1 MSLLRKNPI
10 IPILIT
16 IGLALLTLGCQAV
29 SEFTSFSLEGTPV
42 TAEGGWP
49 RSTFVPLRERVKVG
63 VGEKLHL
70 ESHHLSP
77 DKLDKLEI
85 LVNGGPVEAETPTEK
100 GAIFSHKAGAVQI
113 SVDAPPGSQANTV
126 QPKLSTSAWTVS
138 MTWTAEVP
146 GTYDLSL
153 KATDMAG
160 HPGDLVTQRI
170 EVVPN

>member
-29 SEFTSFSLEGTPV
+29 SEFTISSLEGTPV
-42 TAEGGWP
+42 TAEGWP

-63 VGEKLHL
+63 VGEELHL

-85 LVNGGPVEAETPTEK
+85 LVNGAPAETEAPTEK
-100 GAIFSHKAGAVQI
+100 GAIFSHKAGAVKI
-113 SVDAPPGSQANTV
+113 SVDAPPGSQSNAV

-138 MTWTAEVP
+138 MIWIAEVP

-160 HPGDLVTQRI
+160 QSDLVTQRI